1 VSFLRRLLTL
11 QFAFVFLLSTLICG
25 PTKVRASTGFQPV
38 SPEELKMTEEPKAP
52 GSPAVILYRQVDR
65 DDNGRTS
72 HEDNYFRVKI
82 LTEEGRKYAD
92 VEIPFF
98 KSEGDIV
105 GIRARTV
112 RPDGSIVNFE
122 GKVFEKS
129 IVKAK
134 GLKYLV
140 KTFTLPDVQVG
151 SIIEYFYT
159 IDLSEHYIYDSHWIL
174 SDELFTR
181 SAKFSL
187 KPYHNDYNP
196 ITCRW
201 NWNHLPPGTSPPT
214 EGPDHVIRME
224 ATNIPAFEAEDFM
237 PPENELKSRVNFIY
251 SEESLDPDLDK
262 FWKKTGKKR
271 NGQLEA
277 FVGKQKAMEQAVA
290 QIVSPNDSPEAKLQ
304 KIYARV
310 QQIRNTSYE
319 LQKTEQEQKREKDKG
334 ASNVEEVWKQG
345 FGNGMQLTWLYLA
358 LVRAA
363 GFEAYGVWVSDR
375 KNFFFQPQV
384 MDSSKLDSNVVL
396 VKLNGKDTYYDPGSA
411 FVPCGFL
418 PWVETGVQGLRLDR
432 DGGAWVQTT
441 VPGSSESGIQRKAA
455 LHLSPDTGSLEGKL
469 TVTYSGLEAIRRRV
483 DERNEDETNRKKFLE
498 DEVKEFI
505 PAASEVELA
514 NQPDWNSSAVS
525 LVADFDLKVPG
536 WVSGAGRRALLPVG
550 LFSATEKHVFDHTN
564 RVHPIYFEFPSQKLD
579 DLSIDLPVGWQ
590 VASVPPAQDNE
601 GHVISYLLKVENDKG
616 TLHLTRKL
624 SVDLL
629 LLDPKYYLALRK
641 FFQDV
646 RAGDEEQ
653 IVLQPI

>member
-11 QFAFVFLLSTLICG
+11 EFAFVLLLSTLICG

>member
-11 QFAFVFLLSTLICG
+11 QFAFVLLLSTLICG